1 MGNYLDRKSDD
12 DLAFLY
18 QALFFIFVFES
29 D

>member
-12 DLAFLY
+12 DLAVLY
-18 QALFFIFVFES
+18 QALLFLFVLKS